1 MEQSKIHIS
10 THKDGL
16 HEKPCEF
23 FKVNRYFSELTT
35 DVDKARARYNL
46 GIPDE
51 FSLTWEAIAGKPNI
65 DSLLNDQ
72 KSRIVSSY
80 HLDTLAYD
88 LQTIRSN
95 VLELQNITQGLTSA
109 KLLEVEKLWSDVA
122 RNSRDILALQGGGD
136 TSLGTRL
143 TAVETSLSSALERIR
158 ALENGG
164 SGSTYD
170 DTELR
175 TRIGSLESRVTTLE
189 NNQPDMNSIL
199 VRLNAIEAQL
209 QTDTITDIRI
219 GTGASTL
226 EVTDSAGNQTVEV
239 YAIHSKIEPVV
250 ITNLVTVNTNN
261 AAVAYWDTTLHQIV
275 INSAGTATLT
285 FTYDSFIK
293 TLTVNVS
300 SSAQPQIETTYY
312 IGYAPFEAITTANQ
326 FVGNSDF
333 AITNI
338 TGTIAKTGEELFK
351 YSGVDLLD
359 GRLAAD
365 TYLFFCCP
373 SNRTLN
379 TWNEISAGN
388 SQSVQFLRYNAG
400 VVLGNETYKVYYL
413 SPATYNDLSY
423 QFIIE

>member
-170 DTELR
+170 DTELS

-261 AAVAYWDTTLHQIV
+261 ASVAYWDTTLHQIV

-285 FTYDSFIK
+285 FTYDSFTK

-300 SSAQPQIETTYY
+300 SSAQPQTETTYY
-312 IGYAPFEAITTANQ
+312 IGYAPAAALTGGYL
-326 FVGNSDF
+326 VGRSEF
-333 AITNI
+333 AIKNSSGTIDI
-338 TGTIAKTGEELFK
+338 TGDNIYK
-351 YSGVDLLD
+351 YSGCDLGNGQLSSN
-359 GRLAAD
+359 
-365 TYLFFCCP
+365 TYLFFCLP
-373 SNRTLN
+373 QGKSLQH
-379 TWNEISAGN
+379 WFEISN
-388 SQSVQFLRYNAG
+388 SVSTAMSYQTYSNGIMLGDVKYN
-400 VVLGNETYKVYYL
+400 VYYIK
-413 SPATYNDLSY
+413 PASYDNLSY
-423 QFIIE
+423 QFKIN